1 MNYFHSL
8 VIILVINYKQ
18 IIILLNIFFFMQKEE
33 TQYCYSVIKTQNLA
47 SPSSIVADGSLL
59 VPVMIGAIML

>member
-1 MNYFHSL
+1 
-8 VIILVINYKQ
+8 
-18 IIILLNIFFFMQKEE
+18 MQKEE